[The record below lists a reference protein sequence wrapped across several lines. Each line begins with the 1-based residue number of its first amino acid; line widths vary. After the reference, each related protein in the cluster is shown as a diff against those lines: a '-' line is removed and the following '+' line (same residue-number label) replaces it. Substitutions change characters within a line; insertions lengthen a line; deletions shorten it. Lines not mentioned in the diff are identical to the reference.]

1 MADLQQEYGFFNYDE
16 VVLES
21 TGKYDREYTA
31 EDFAKYFA
39 LFIGNGVFANP
50 ASQLM
55 VKIAATKQT
64 PYNVTVEPGW
74 AFINGYWYHLQQKA
88 TLTIPV
94 NTSAQTKYQ
103 RVVVRCNNTTRE
115 IGLTI
120 VEAVSETIEP
130 TRNDAIYDL
139 ALAQITVKSNASAL
153 SASDVKDLRPNET
166 YCGYVAGVVDQI
178 DAGTLYDNL
187 TEQFNVWFEGIKKQ
201 LDGDIATNLQ
211 KQIGSL
217 ENLNTTNKTDLV
229 SSVNEVLQN
238 ENGNAEKIEGLTN
251 SKQDA
256 STAITTSNISS
267 QSVKYATSAG
277 SANAVAWSK
286 VTGKP
291 TTYPPSSHS
300 HDYLPNNPPCIEIFG
315 LAGVPFIDF
324 HYGGSSADYT
334 SRLVDASS
342 TFNYLTNSGIHQFCN
357 GNGSQVVR
365 VQSNGTFGAA
375 SGGTAIVGSAIY
387 CQSNWSGS
395 SYAPV
400 YGTSFTNPSSK
411 LVKENVVDMS
421 EEEAKK
427 ILRLKPVDFD
437 YIEAYG
443 GEKNQHGLIAED
455 TLDIIPSCV
464 TIPEGYS
471 EKEFDAEKGI
481 RNKVL
486 AIDYSKL
493 VPYLIK
499 MVQIQQEEIEGLKKK
514 VGGNNE

>member
-1 MADLQQEYGFFNYDE
+1 MAFNKK
-16 VVLES
+16 
-21 TGKYDREYTA
+21 TWKDRVA
-31 EDFAKYFA
+31 E
-39 LFIGNGVFANP
+39 
-50 ASQLM
+50 
-55 VKIAATKQT
+55 
-64 PYNVTVEPGW
+64 
-74 AFINGYWYHLQQKA
+74 FINRRL
-88 TLTIPV
+88 LT
-94 NTSAQTKYQ
+94 K
-103 RVVVRCNNTTRE
+103 E
-115 IGLTI
+115 
-120 VEAVSETIEP
+120 
-130 TRNDAIYDL
+130 
-139 ALAQITVKSNASAL
+139 
-153 SASDVKDLRPNET
+153 
-166 YCGYVAGVVDQI
+166 
-178 DAGTLYDNL
+178 
-187 TEQFNVWFEGIKKQ
+187 
-201 LDGDIATNLQ
+201 DG
-211 KQIGSL
+211 S
-217 ENLNTTNKTDLV
+217 TDLV
-229 SSVNEVLQN
+229 TVARSEGTISVEGDAFNAETMNDLEDRVESAVNE
-238 ENGNAEKIEGLTN
+238 LTTN
-251 SKQDA
+251 VNKKQDA
-256 STAITTSNISS
+256 STAITTSNIGS

-277 SANAVAWSK
+277 SANAVAWGK

-291 TTYPPSSHS
+291 SSYPPSSHS

-315 LAGVPFIDF
+315 QGGVPFIDF

-334 SRLVDASS
+334 SRLIDTSS

-357 GNGSQVVR
+357 GNGSQVAR
-365 VQSNGTFGAA
+365 VQSNGTFGAL

-411 LVKENVVDMS
+411 LVKENVVDMP

-427 ILRLKPVDFD
+427 ILQLKPVDFD

-499 MVQIQQEEIEGLKKK
+499 MVQIQQEEIEKLKEAMKK
-514 VGGNNE
+514 EGGK